1 MSNNNVFNVSDPSKM
16 LDALWGEI
24 AQYKDDFSRVLIFL
38 PSRRAIRS
46 VEKMIVEKMGH
57 AVILP
62 NLVPLGNGADD
73 EEETGENIISNA
85 ERVIVLAR

>member
-1 MSNNNVFNVSDPSKM
+1 M
-16 LDALWGEI
+16 LDALWGMI
-24 AQYKDDFSRVLIFL
+24 AKYSDDFSRVLIFL

-62 NLVPLGNGADD
+62 NLVPLGNGTDD
-73 EEETGENIISNA
+73 EAAAGEDIISNA
-85 ERVIVLAR
+85 ERVIV

>member
-1 MSNNNVFNVSDPSKM
+1 M
-16 LDALWGEI
+16 LNALWGVI

-46 VEKMIVEKMGH
+46 AERMIVEKMGC

-62 NLVPLGNGADD
+62 CLVPLGDGVEEVD
-73 EEETGENIISNA
+73 EEYYTQSVEKSNGKDF
-85 ERVIVLAR
+85 INGCQC